1 MGKWNGFGFDTSKH
15 NGFTPYYDQ
24 PLPYD
29 LTPAGNAALDEDEDD
44 DGQ

>member
-1 MGKWNGFGFDTSKH
+1 MGKWNGFGFDTGKH
-15 NGFTPYYDQ
+15 QGFVPYYDQ

-29 LTPAGNAALDEDEDD
+29 LTPEGNAVLDAEEEE